1 MKYARLSAILVA
13 VSTVSVVTA
22 CSNSSK
28 NTGDTATGATKVA
41 AATGA
46 DKLSGVCP
54 STIVAQQDWEPEA
67 EHAGLY
73 SLIGPGY
80 TIDTN
85 KKRVTGPL
93 VIDGKDTGVKIQVRA
108 GGSAIGF
115 QSVTAEMYIDKS
127 ITLGAVSTDGA
138 IGSSVTQ
145 PVTAVV
151 SQLDKSPQM
160 LMWDP
165 KSHPSWKSIADAGKS
180 GATVL
185 VAKGVDYATLLEDK
199 GLVKS
204 KQIDQG
210 YTGAPSRFVSDP
222 KILQQG
228 FATAEPYIYQHEIK
242 QWDKP
247 VKYQL
252 LSDVGYNIYPEAL
265 SVRTSELKSL
275 SPCLTKLVPILQQAQ
290 VNYIKN
296 PGPTNALITEAVQK
310 YNDGWTYSTGVANY
324 AATTMKN
331 LGIVAD
337 DASGSLGGMD
347 MKRVQASIT
356 TFGPILQKSGTKVKS
371 GLTAADIATDQ
382 FIDRNIKL
390 GSATTR

>member
-1 MKYARLSAILVA
+1 MKYVPIAATVIAALLVSA
-13 VSTVSVVTA
+13 A
-22 CSNSSK
+22 CTNSAKKS
-28 NTGDTATGATKVA
+28 GDTTAGATKTA
-41 AATGA
+41 AATGV

-54 STIVAQQDWEPEA
+54 ATVVVQQDWEPEA
-67 EHAGLY
+67 EHSGVY

-80 TIDTN
+80 TIDAN

-115 QSVTAEMYIDKS
+115 QSVTAAMYVDKS
-127 ITLGAVSTDGA
+127 ITLGAISTDGA
-138 IGSSVTQ
+138 VGSAATQ

-165 KSHPSWKSIADAGKS
+165 KSHPSWKTIADAGKS

-185 VAKGVDYATLLEDK
+185 VSKGVAFATLLEDK
-199 GLVKS
+199 GLVKA

-210 YTGAPSRFVSDP
+210 YTGAPSRFVTDP
-222 KILQQG
+222 KIVQQG

-252 LSDVGYNIYPEAL
+252 LADVGYNIYPESL
-265 SVRTSELKSL
+265 SVRTGDLKSL
-275 SPCLTKLVPILQQAQ
+275 SPCLKKLVPILQRAQ
-290 VNYIKN
+290 IDYINK
-296 PGPTNALITEAVQK
+296 PAPTNALIAEAVQK
-310 YNDGWTYSTGVANY
+310 FNDGWTYSTGVANY
-324 AATTMKN
+324 AASTMKQ

-337 DASGSLGGMD
+337 DASGPLGGMD
-347 MKRVQASIT
+347 MKRVQSVID
-356 TFGPILQKSGTKVKS
+356 TFAPILQKGGIKIKS
-371 GLTAADIATDQ
+371 GLSAADIATDQ
-382 FIDRNIKL
+382 FIDTHIKMD
-390 GSATTR
+390 

>member
-1 MKYARLSAILVA
+1 MEHAMKFRVILA
-13 VSTVSVVTA
+13 ATLLAVTA
-22 CSNSSK
+22 CSNS
-28 NTGDTATGATKVA
+28 TKKA
-41 AATGA
+41 DDAATSLAPASAA
-46 DKLSGVCP
+46 DKLAGVCP
-54 STIVAQQDWEPEA
+54 ATVVVQQDWEPEA
-67 EHAGLY
+67 EHAGVY

-80 TIDTN
+80 TIDAS

-93 VIDGKDTGVKIQVRA
+93 VIDGKNTGVNIQVRA

-138 IGSSVTQ
+138 VGTASTQ

-151 SQLDKSPQM
+151 SQLEKSPQM

-165 KSHPSWKSIADAGKS
+165 KSHPDWKTIADAGKS

-185 VAKGVDYATLLEDK
+185 VNKGVAFVSLLEDK
-199 GLVKS
+199 GMIKP
-204 KQIDQG
+204 KQVDQG
-210 YTGAPSRFVSDP
+210 YTGSPNRFVSDP
-222 KILQQG
+222 KIVQQG

-252 LSDVGYNIYPEAL
+252 LADVGYNIYPESL
-265 SVRTSELKSL
+265 SVRSGDLQKL
-275 SPCLTKLVPILQQAQ
+275 SPCLKKLVPILQRAQ
-290 VNYIKN
+290 IAYINN
-296 PGPTNALITEAVQK
+296 PKPTNELIAEAVQK

-324 AATTMKN
+324 AATTMKK
-331 LGIVAD
+331 LGIVSD
-337 DASGSLGGMD
+337 DASGSFGGMD
-347 MKRVQASIT
+347 MKRVQSVINV
-356 TFGPILQKSGTKVKS
+356 FGPILKKGGVKVKS

-382 FIDRNIKL
+382 FIDKSIKL
-390 GSATTR
+390 G

>member
-1 MKYARLSAILVA
+1 MKYVPIAATVIAALLVSA
-13 VSTVSVVTA
+13 A
-22 CSNSSK
+22 CTNSAKKS
-28 NTGDTATGATKVA
+28 GDTAAGATKTA
-41 AATGA
+41 AATGV

-54 STIVAQQDWEPEA
+54 ATVVVQQDWEPEA
-67 EHAGLY
+67 EHSGVY

-80 TIDTN
+80 TIDAN

-115 QSVTAEMYIDKS
+115 QSVTAAMYVDKS
-127 ITLGAVSTDGA
+127 ITLGAISTDGA
-138 IGSSVTQ
+138 VGSAATQ

-165 KSHPSWKSIADAGKS
+165 KSHPSWKTIADAGKS

-185 VAKGVDYATLLEDK
+185 VSKGVAFATLLEDK
-199 GLVKS
+199 GLVKA

-210 YTGAPSRFVSDP
+210 YTGAPSRFVTDP
-222 KILQQG
+222 KIVQQG

-252 LSDVGYNIYPEAL
+252 LADVGYNIYPESL
-265 SVRTSELKSL
+265 SVRTGDLKSL
-275 SPCLTKLVPILQQAQ
+275 SPCLKKLVPILQRAQ
-290 VNYIKN
+290 IDYINK
-296 PGPTNALITEAVQK
+296 PAPTNALIAEAVQK
-310 YNDGWTYSTGVANY
+310 FNDGWTYSTGVANY
-324 AATTMKN
+324 AASTMKQ

-337 DASGSLGGMD
+337 DASGPLGGMD
-347 MKRVQASIT
+347 MKRVQSVID
-356 TFGPILQKSGTKVKS
+356 TFAPILQKGGIKIKS
-371 GLTAADIATDQ
+371 GLSAADIATDQ
-382 FIDRNIKL
+382 FIDTHIKMD
-390 GSATTR
+390 

>member
-1 MKYARLSAILVA
+1 MKHVHFSALAVA
-13 VSTVSVVTA
+13 ALMLTA
-22 CSNSSK
+22 AGCSDSGSK
-28 NTGDTATGATKVA
+28 AADSKPSPAHTTKATGAESLA
-41 AATGA
+41 
-46 DKLSGVCP
+46 GVCP
-54 STIVAQQDWEPEA
+54 STVVVQQDWEPEA
-67 EHAGLY
+67 EHSGVY

-80 TIDTN
+80 TIDAS

-93 VIDGKDTGVKIQVRA
+93 VVDGKDTGVKIQVRA

-138 IGSSVTQ
+138 VGAAGTQ

-151 SQLDKSPQM
+151 SQLEKSPQM

-165 KSHPSWKSIADAGKS
+165 KSHPSWKTIADAGKS

-185 VAKGVDYATLLEDK
+185 VNKGVAFVSLLEDK
-199 GLVKS
+199 GLIKA
-204 KQIDQG
+204 KQVDQG

-252 LSDVGYNIYPEAL
+252 LADYGYNIYPEAL
-265 SVRTSELKSL
+265 SVRTGELTSL
-275 SPCLTKLVPILQQAQ
+275 SPCLKKLVPILQRAQ
-290 VNYIKN
+290 INYINN
-296 PGPTNALITEAVQK
+296 PGPTNQLITDAVQK
-310 YNDGWTYSTGVANY
+310 YNDGWTYSIGVANY
-324 AATTMKN
+324 AATTMKK
-331 LGIVAD
+331 LGIVGT
-337 DASGSLGGMD
+337 DASGAFGGMD
-347 MKRVQASIT
+347 MKRVQSVID
-356 TFGPILQKSGTKVKS
+356 TFGPILKQGGVKIKD
-371 GLTAADIATDQ
+371 GLTAAQIATDQ
-382 FIDRNIKL
+382 FIDPHITM
-390 GSATTR
+390 GSS